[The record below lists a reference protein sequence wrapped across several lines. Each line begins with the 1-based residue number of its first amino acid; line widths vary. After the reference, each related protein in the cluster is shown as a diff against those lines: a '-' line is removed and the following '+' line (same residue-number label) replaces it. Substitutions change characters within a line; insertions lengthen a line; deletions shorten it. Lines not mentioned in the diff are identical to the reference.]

1 MQKTSQLSGFYKHAL
16 ARRTDIIT
24 DWANLTTEEI
34 AALENA
40 LSLELG
46 NAMIE
51 NVIGLYNLPLGI
63 ATNFQING
71 DDVLVPMVV
80 EEPSIVAGVSFAAK
94 LARAGGGFSTRSS
107 EPLMIGQV
115 QVLDVP
121 NMTVAVKAIQSAEKD
136 LLIAANRHHPT
147 IQKLGGGAKNI
158 ETRVLKNTAVGDML
172 IVHILY
178 DCRDAMGA
186 NAVNTAAESIAPLIE
201 DLTGGRVNLRILS
214 NLTDRRTA
222 TAECRIPAE
231 LLSTKN
237 TDGKSVARAIVEA
250 WAFAEADPYRAAT
263 HNKGVM
269 NGIDAVAI
277 ATGNDWRA
285 IEAGAHA
292 FAVKDGRYTS
302 MTDWWQDDAGDLHGK
317 LHIPLSVGTVGGAT
331 KVHPS
336 ARVAMK
342 ILGNPGARRLS
353 EVMVAVGLAQNLA
366 AIRALATDGI
376 QHGHMRLH
384 ARQVALSAGAT
395 GAQAQAIANQLI
407 AEGNIRTARAREILS
422 NNE

>member
-1 MQKTSQLSGFYKHAL
+1 MEKTSQLSGFYKHSR
-16 ARRTDIIT
+16 ARRAEIVAQ
-24 DWANLTTEEI
+24 WANLTIEER
-34 AALENA
+34 AALVNG
-40 LSLELG
+40 LSLAQG
-46 NAMIE
+46 DAMIE

-71 DDVLVPMVV
+71 EDVLVPMVV

-121 NMTVAVKAIQSAEKD
+121 DMSAAVQAIESAETE
-136 LLIAANRHHPT
+136 LLAAANRHHPT
-147 IQKLGGGAKNI
+147 IQKLGGGAKAI
-158 ETRVLKNTAVGDML
+158 ETRVLPETPVGAML

-186 NAVNTAAESIAPLIE
+186 NAVNTAAESVAPLIE
-201 DLTGGRVNLRILS
+201 WLTGGRVNLRILS

-231 LLSTKN
+231 SLAR
-237 TDGKSVARAIVEA
+237 DGADGRAVARAIVEA
-250 WAFAEADPYRAAT
+250 WAFAAADPYRAAT

-292 FAVKDGRYTS
+292 FAARDGRYTS
-302 MTDWWQDDAGDLHGK
+302 MTDWWQDDAGDLHGR

-331 KVHPS
+331 KVHPT
-336 ARVAMK
+336 ARVAME

-353 EVMVAVGLAQNLA
+353 EIMAAVGLAQNLA
-366 AIRALATDGI
+366 AIRALATEGI
-376 QHGHMRLH
+376 QRGHMRLH
-384 ARQVALSAGAT
+384 ARQVALAAGASPE
-395 GAQAQAIANQLI
+395 QAQSVADQLV
-407 AEGNIRTARAREILS
+407 AEGNIREARAREII
-422 NNE
+422 NAK